1 MNLVVVGSVGLD
13 DVETPFGRVE
23 RALGGSAIYFAL
35 AASFFE
41 KPGFVGVV
49 GTDFPQ
55 AGLDLLESKGVDL
68 RGLERVEGKTFRW
81 AGRYGYDLN
90 QRDTLLTE
98 LNVFADFRP
107 QLPADYRDV
116 RFLFLGNIHPS
127 LQMQVLDQARSPSF
141 VALDTMNYWIEGA
154 NDDLRR
160 VLARVNAVLI
170 NDSEARELSGE
181 SNIVRACSA
190 IAKMGPKLVVIK
202 RGEYGALICNDGEFF
217 YVPAYPLSDVVDPT
231 GAGDCFAG
239 GFMGWIARQGET
251 SWRTLC
257 QAAVAGSTLAA
268 FSVEKFSVD
277 RFATLGAGEIA
288 ARYQR
293 FRDLTDFTPLE
304 QL

>member
-13 DVETPFGRVE
+13 DVETPFGKVE

-55 AGLDLLESKGVDL
+55 AGIDLLESKGVDL

-81 AGRYGYDLN
+81 SGRYGYDLN

-127 LQMQVLDQARSPSF
+127 LQLQVLDQARSPSF

-154 NDDLRR
+154 RDDLGR
-160 VLARVNAVLI
+160 VLSRVNAVLI

-190 IAKMGPKLVVIK
+190 IAKMGPKLVVVK
-202 RGEYGALICNDGEFF
+202 RGEYGALICNDGQFF

-277 RFATLGAGEIA
+277 RFASLRAGEIA
-288 ARYQR
+288 TRYR
-293 FRDLTDFTPLE
+293 HFGTLTDFTPLE